1 MHCTMED
8 LVAVR
13 DGEGS
18 TGARQHLEDCAAC
31 RAELDALYQR
41 VAQLKALPAL
51 RPPRDRWDVV
61 RAELVATQR
70 RRRRRWGTMSLAAAA
85 AVAGLIVFRPWSGGN
100 TLHAEL
106 SQAKQRCS
114 TLESALQ
121 QYDADGRVVSG
132 RSAALA
138 AQLEDRI
145 AAVDGQLSQ
154 LSPATGGSRTPE
166 AKLVDLW
173 KQRATLMQ
181 QLYQVRVTRV
191 SYVGL

>member
-18 TGARQHLEDCAAC
+18 TGARRHLEDCAAC

-70 RRRRRWGTMSLAAAA
+70 RRRRWWGTMSLAAAA
-85 AVAGLIVFRPWSGGN
+85 AVAGLIVFRPWSGG
-100 TLHAEL
+100 TRCTPSCPRPSSGAPRW
-106 SQAKQRCS
+106 SRRCS
-114 TLESALQ
+114 STT
-121 QYDADGRVVSG
+121 
-132 RSAALA
+132 
-138 AQLEDRI
+138 
-145 AAVDGQLSQ
+145 
-154 LSPATGGSRTPE
+154 PTGG
-166 AKLVDLW
+166 W
-173 KQRATLMQ
+173 
-181 QLYQVRVTRV
+181 
-191 SYVGL
+191 